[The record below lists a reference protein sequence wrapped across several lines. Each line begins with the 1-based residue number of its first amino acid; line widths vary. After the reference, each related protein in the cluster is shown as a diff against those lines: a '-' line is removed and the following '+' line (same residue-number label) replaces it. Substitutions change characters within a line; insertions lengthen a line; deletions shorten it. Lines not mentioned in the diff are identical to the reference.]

1 MHMLRDAEISEYVL
15 KFSLRNLEINYG
27 GIS

>member
-15 KFSLRNLEINYG
+15 KFGLCNLEINYG